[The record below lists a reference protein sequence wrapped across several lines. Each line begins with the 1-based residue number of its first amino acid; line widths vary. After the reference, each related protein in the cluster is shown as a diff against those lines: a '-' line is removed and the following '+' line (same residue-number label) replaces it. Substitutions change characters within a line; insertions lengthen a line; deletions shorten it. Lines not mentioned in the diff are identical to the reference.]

1 MKEINLNHDLY
12 INVENLEFGT
22 NDMKVKIGRSYY
34 FIRIEKNIINSY
46 IDVKILGGE
55 FKKRLGGA
63 FIKNNAFISK
73 EFILNIKEIDDAQRI
88 VKKYNRLL
96 DTDHLCR

>member
-96 DTDHLCR
+96 DINHLCR